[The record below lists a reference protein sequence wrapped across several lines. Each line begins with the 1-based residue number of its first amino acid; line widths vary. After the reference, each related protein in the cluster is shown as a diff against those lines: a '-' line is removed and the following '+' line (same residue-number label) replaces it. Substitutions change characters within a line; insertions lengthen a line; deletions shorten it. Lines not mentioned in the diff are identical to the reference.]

1 MKCKNCGIE
10 ITEDCKFC
18 TNCGTPVEE
27 VQNTTPSTQ
36 TVEDNRIEIQN
47 AVNINTS
54 VEDDKKAN
62 KLCIIS
68 LVLKYVPSIII
79 GGVYGASVDSSN
91 SIANALTL
99 LLGLG
104 PLAALILMIY
114 VRVKYPKNTFGKV
127 LMWLYIIEIVFS
139 LIALVIIMITCAG
152 ILNSCKGM

>member
-18 TNCGTPVEE
+18 TNCGTPIGETTTQE
-27 VQNTTPSTQ
+27 NNSTPSTQ
-36 TVEDNRIEIQN
+36 KVEPTQTI
-47 AVNINTS
+47 VNNNVNTL
-54 VEDDKKAN
+54 EDDKKAN

-68 LVLKYVPSIII
+68 LVLKYVPSILI
-79 GGVYGASVDSSN
+79 GGVYSAVDSSN

-139 LIALVIIMITCAG
+139 LIAIVIIMITCAG